1 MERPASKQRME
12 WPRLTRL
19 LKLIQFGQQQSRVG
33 DRIDS
38 KIVAAS
44 VGRSAAERDVHP
56 SKAAVRGAI
65 RQPRRLGDDG
75 GFGAD
80 AGSKQ
85 RAGAEALPL
94 FVDDGGDEKL
104 PPGSCSYSGHCRGA
118 DCRESTLHVGR
129 APAVNAVI
137 AHVGGER
144 LVNHT
149 LDSND
154 IEVAVQHESGCV
166 TRAEAR
172 NDVWP
177 ARRSVGQLDGEAPV
191 VENRSECA
199 CALTLTG

>member
-56 SKAAVRGAI
+56 SKAAVRGAN
-65 RQPRRLGDDG
+65 RQLRRLGDDG

-80 AGSKQ
+80 AGSEQ

-94 FVDDGGDEKL
+94 FVDDGGGEKL
-104 PPGSCSYSGHCRGA
+104 PSGSCSFSGHWRGA
-118 DCRESTLHVGR
+118 DFREANLPVGR
-129 APAVNAVI
+129 CPAVKSVI
-137 AHVGGER
+137 SPHR
-144 LVNHT
+144 
-149 LDSND
+149 
-154 IEVAVQHESGCV
+154 
-166 TRAEAR
+166 
-172 NDVWP
+172 
-177 ARRSVGQLDGEAPV
+177 
-191 VENRSECA
+191 
-199 CALTLTG
+199 